1 MTQLEKTD
9 IALKAKSRI
18 QKRIEHMLQA
28 LNSMTRKNDRDNE
41 LSPIAATE
49 EQRLE
54 ASLRPQNFNEYVGQ
68 LGVVDKLKVYVK
80 AATARGEALD
90 HCLFSGPPG
99 LGKTSLAH
107 IITLEMGVNLHVTSG
122 PALEKKGDLAGF
134 LTNLGPGDVLFIDE
148 IHRLSATIE
157 EYLYPAMEDFRLDI
171 TIDTG
176 PAARAMKID
185 LPRFTLIG
193 ATTRTGLLTSP
204 LRDRF
209 QIQERLEFYTP
220 ADLERIVTR
229 SARILNVKL
238 DKEGAQEMARRAR
251 GTPRIANRLLR
262 RLRDFAEVEGTGVIT
277 RELADSALKRLDIDA
292 RGFDSMDRRI
302 LKSIIEKFGGGPVGV
317 ETIAAAV
324 GEERDTIEDVYEPYL
339 LQEGMLNRT
348 PRGRMATANA
358 FAYFGK
364 VAPKRDGQG
373 DLF

>member
-1 MTQLEKTD
+1 
-9 IALKAKSRI
+9 
-18 QKRIEHMLQA
+18 
-28 LNSMTRKNDRDNE
+28 MTRRSSTGDEGPEDVHALDPGLAND
-41 LSPIAATE
+41 

-54 ASLRPQNFNEYVGQ
+54 ASLRPRTFREYVGQ
-68 LGVVDKLKVYVK
+68 GKVVEKLKVYVK
-80 AATARGEALD
+80 AAKARSEALD

-107 IITLEMGVNLHVTSG
+107 IITAELGVALHVTSG

-134 LTNLGPGDVLFIDE
+134 LTNLGPRDVLFIDE
-148 IHRLSATIE
+148 IHRLSAAVE

-171 TIDTG
+171 TIDSG

-185 LPRFTLIG
+185 LPPFTLIG

-209 QIQERLEFYTP
+209 QIQERLDYYAP
-220 ADLERIVTR
+220 ADLERILTR
-229 SARILNVKL
+229 SATILQVRL
-238 DKEGAQEMARRAR
+238 DEEGAREIARRSR

-277 RELADSALKRLDIDA
+277 RGLADAALRRLDIDA
-292 RGFDSMDRRI
+292 VGLDQMDRRI
-302 LKSIIEKFGGGPVGV
+302 LLTIIEKFGGGPVGV

-339 LQEGMLNRT
+339 LQEGLLTRT
-348 PRGRMATANA
+348 PRGRVVTPHAWE
-358 FAYFGK
+358 YFGK
-364 VAPKRDGQG
+364 IAPRTTPQG